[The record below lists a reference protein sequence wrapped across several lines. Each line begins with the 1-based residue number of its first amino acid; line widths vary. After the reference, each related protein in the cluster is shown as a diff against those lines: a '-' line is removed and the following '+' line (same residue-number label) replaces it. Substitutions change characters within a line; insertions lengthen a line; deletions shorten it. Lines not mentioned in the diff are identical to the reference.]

1 MTAPQQDASS
11 IRQNELGAAMQFL
24 AFALRVAS
32 NYDPAQPDHGRGS
45 VRTALVGVI
54 NLISELF
61 PREPS
66 LPVALN
72 HLLYGLWDLDRG
84 KVVPLLEPAKP
95 STNPGLSLTEDLFRA
110 IPAAAMTRLTD
121 DRLMKRADA
130 GRDIARKLTK
140 MGFRHPS
147 GKPITGSQVAK
158 WREKMMTERADENR
172 AVAQYQLAL
181 VTVKAM
187 KPLEAV
193 EFLMRS
199 MPQLYPPNFPKTPPS

>member
-1 MTAPQQDASS
+1 
-11 IRQNELGAAMQFL
+11 
-24 AFALRVAS
+24 
-32 NYDPAQPDHGRGS
+32 
-45 VRTALVGVI
+45 
-54 NLISELF
+54 
-61 PREPS
+61 
-66 LPVALN
+66 
-72 HLLYGLWDLDRG
+72 
-84 KVVPLLEPAKP
+84 
-95 STNPGLSLTEDLFRA
+95 
-110 IPAAAMTRLTD
+110 
-121 DRLMKRADA
+121 MKRADA

-199 MPQLYPPNFPKTPPS
+199 MPQLYPPNFPKTPHLNGKIIRAPKASEPHELRRPKCPNHYRIHRSIT